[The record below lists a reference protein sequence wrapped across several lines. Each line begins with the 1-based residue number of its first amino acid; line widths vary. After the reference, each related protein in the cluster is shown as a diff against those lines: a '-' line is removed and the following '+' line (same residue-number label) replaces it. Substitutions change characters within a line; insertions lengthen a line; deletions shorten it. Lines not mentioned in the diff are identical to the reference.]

1 MNGPRLLSKGG
12 VSITANDSSIDNSV
26 GKEEETSQSK
36 QQEQT
41 KVSSLST
48 TIISKRKL
56 SASTPITKYMW
67 DDDGVINIAK
77 IHIDTLPTSS
87 SSSSS
92 SSSTGTIKWEDTN
105 IIKANVDVRLIGD
118 NNEGLYISIIDEG
131 GKRYH
136 LHVPKMYGEADSV
149 KAIVKKHK
157 LLVKIYKKRVPKYS
171 NRYKKSNNESSSLW
185 ESTMNAIGKFL
196 VGNEDNNK
204 DEYISVAWPRLSA
217 ASTGGL
223 GGGSV
228 EIDDKLFKEMNVKNI
243 GGDNNSL
250 FDM

>member
-1 MNGPRLLSKGG
+1 MNGPRLLRKGG
-12 VSITANDSSIDNSV
+12 VSITANYNSIDNSV
-26 GKEEETSQSK
+26 GKEEETSQSE
-36 QQEQT
+36 QQN
-41 KVSSLST
+41 VSSLST

-56 SASTPITKYMW
+56 SASTAITKYMW
-67 DDDGVINIAK
+67 DDDGAINIAK
-77 IHIDTLPTSS
+77 IHIDTLPTSSS

-131 GKRYH
+131 EKRYH

-171 NRYKKSNNESSSLW
+171 NRYKKSNTESGSLW
-185 ESTMNAIGKFL
+185 ESTTNAIGKFL

-223 GGGSV
+223 G
-228 EIDDKLFKEMNVKNI
+228 D
-243 GGDNNSL
+243 
-250 FDM
+250 